1 MKSILPVFVLFFLLA
16 TACRPK
22 PIGID
27 VAQAG
32 EQIAIASTALDAHTV
47 IISASYSITSLYNL
61 EETGK
66 GQDSGVAATNILL
79 DSALVTISDGTAT
92 DTLTKVSPGLYRTIS
107 MNLVSGQF
115 YTLKVRDHKSG
126 QTVVASTQ
134 YQPPLVIDSMKPF
147 VDRRPRDTAVQL
159 IMDMRDDRP
168 GTDYYLMAYD
178 KINPA
183 TIPSA
188 IGSANFAILNS
199 DVQKRVE
206 VFSDA
211 EAIDGRI
218 TKTFNL
224 EIGPRDTLFVQYGR
238 ITKGYYD
245 FLASYKRSG
254 SILTQATAEPV
265 TLPTNIIAGL
275 GYFSL
280 YDSRWEGFVL
290 REY

>member
-1 MKSILPVFVLFFLLA
+1 MKILVTAVLCSLLLF
-16 TACRPK
+16 ACRPK

-27 VAQAG
+27 VAQSG
-32 EQIAIASTALDAHTV
+32 ERIAIASTALDAHTV
-47 IISASYSITSLYNL
+47 IISASYSVTSLFNL
-61 EETGK
+61 EEAGK
-66 GQDSGVAATNILL
+66 GGDSGIAAILV
-79 DSALVTISDGTAT
+79 DSALVTIEDGFSI
-92 DTLTKVSPGLYRTIS
+92 DTLEKVSPGLYRTTS
-107 MNLVSGQF
+107 VNLQSGNV
-115 YTLKVRDHKSG
+115 YTLKVLDYKSG
-126 QTVVASTQ
+126 RYVQASTQ
-134 YQPPLVIDSMKPF
+134 YQPPLFIDSMKPF

-159 IMDMRDDRP
+159 TLDLHDDRP

-178 KINPA
+178 KINPI

-188 IGSANFAILNS
+188 IGSSNFAILNS

-211 EAIDGRI
+211 EAIAGRI

-265 TLPTNIIAGL
+265 TLPSNIMNGL

-280 YDSRWEGFVL
+280 YDPGWRGFVL
-290 REY
+290 RDF